1 MTTEAG
7 PLSRA
12 EIEAVLRSRAETLA
26 QPLGD
31 EKEQDVA
38 LEVLEFRL
46 ASEHYGIETA
56 AIREVALLRAFTP
69 LPAAPAFVMG
79 VVNVHGR
86 VVSVLNLKQLFELE
100 VQGLS
105 DMNRVIVLGD
115 DRMEFGI
122 LADSILRT
130 RQVPL
135 SGVQKSLPTLTGTR
149 ARSLYGVT
157 PERLVILDA
166 ARLLGD
172 RELVV
177 HQQI

>member
-1 MTTEAG
+1 MTRETGA
-7 PLSRA
+7 LSGA
-12 EIEAVLRSRAETLA
+12 EIDAVLRSRAENLA
-26 QPLGD
+26 RPLRD
-31 EKEQDVA
+31 EQEQREA

-46 ASEHYGIETA
+46 AAEHYGIETA
-56 AIREVALLRAFTP
+56 TIREVALLRAFTP
-69 LPAAPAFVMG
+69 LPAAPPFVMG
-79 VVNVHGR
+79 IVNVHGR

-122 LADSILRT
+122 LADVILQT
-130 RQVPL
+130 RRVPL
-135 SGVQKSLPTLTGTR
+135 SGMQKSLPTLTGTR
-149 ARSLYGVT
+149 ARYLYGVT

-166 ARLLGD
+166 AQLLGD